1 MLTNEI
7 YEKHEE
13 LVNTARAN
21 GYGYADRLT
30 MLMDLELCDEAFQ
43 LDLDE
48 MVGEWYSALEY
59 FWSALPQYIN
69 RETKTFGGWIPEFA
83 TVIPYSKYEEE
94 AKRLIE
100 EDYFSIPQVVG
111 FIYALFQDYQIHE
124 PEELYLYKI
133 VDPEEKYNEP
143 TEYWNAWN
151 YENPLAENVK

>member
-111 FIYALFQDYQIHE
+111 FIYGLFQDYQIHE

-143 TEYWNAWN
+143 SEYWNAWN
-151 YENPLAENVK
+151 YENPLAKI